1 MNGILK
7 KLFVIICLIMSIGVG
22 GSVGWLVL
30 RGGQIGTQMY
40 ATSLQ
45 VQMRLSSIEDKLD
58 ISGIKHSIGT
68 QIDRVTGRRGY
79 GTGLATTQTP
89 QSDTPKKQPLTP
101 EEVSARV
108 ERAHTIV
115 WILAIIAGLMVCVR
129 TCV

>member
-7 KLFVIICLIMSIGVG
+7 KLFALICLIVSIGIG
-22 GSVGWLVL
+22 ASVGWLVL
-30 RGGQIGTQMY
+30 RGGQVGTQMY

-79 GTGLATTQTP
+79 ETGLVTDQTD

-101 EEVSARV
+101 EDVTARV
-108 ERAHTIV
+108 DRAHTIV
-115 WILAIIAGLMVCVR
+115 WILAIIA
-129 TCV
+129 